1 VASIRK
7 EFRLAARAEDVWD
20 AIRDFGA
27 VHKRVAPGFV
37 ADCKLDGNARIVTF
51 ANGLVAREL
60 LVDCN
65 DGLRRLAYAITEGR
79 TAHYN
84 ASIQVF
90 PEGDGCRAVWII
102 DLLPDD
108 MAGAV
113 SGMAD
118 HGVAAMKKTLER
130 RAA

>member
-1 VASIRK
+1 MASIRK